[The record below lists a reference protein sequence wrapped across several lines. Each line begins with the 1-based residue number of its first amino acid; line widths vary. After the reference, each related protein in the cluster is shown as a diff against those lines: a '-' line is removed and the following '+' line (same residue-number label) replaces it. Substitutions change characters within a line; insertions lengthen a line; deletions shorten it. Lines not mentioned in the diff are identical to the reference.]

1 MSQPFVRAEIDAI
14 EAKITAGLQED
25 RTGQGWQLQLDG
37 AQWGIVLEA
46 LRRYKTQALMALE
59 SYPLRV
65 EELSARGEI
74 VQDGLRRPPDDRP
87 CGLPGSRRAVSQVAH
102 SAARP
107 RPDHG
112 RARARLKGGTS
123 PPPVAL
129 KAIDNPD
136 SDCSAI
142 RRLKVQ
148 TAIRPRQHRSRHLR
162 ADFLCDD
169 LNFAL
174 FVHCLHTSGN
184 ASNDPRRAK
193 SEKGRPGTGSPF

>member
-1 MSQPFVRAEIDAI
+1 MSQPSVRAEIDAI

-87 CGLPGSRRAVSQVAH
+87 CGL
-102 SAARP
+102 
-107 RPDHG
+107 
-112 RARARLKGGTS
+112 
-123 PPPVAL
+123 L